1 MTTYFLGFFM
11 LWVGIKISFF
21 LLYRKYSDCLY
32 LNLFDYPI
40 ALIPLQR
47 SLAIIIYQLFYAG
60 LLVLCFWTIND
71 LENHRR
77 MVVLNY
83 LHD

>member
-1 MTTYFLGFFM
+1 MGFFV
-11 LWVGIKISFF
+11 LWAGIKLCFY
-21 LLYRKYSDCLY
+21 LLYRKYKDCFY

-40 ALIPLQR
+40 EFIPLPR
-47 SLAIIIYQLFYAG
+47 NLAIIIYQLFYAS
-60 LLVLCFWTIND
+60 LLVLCFWAIND

>member
-1 MTTYFLGFFM
+1 MGFFI
-11 LWVGIKISFF
+11 LWAGVKVCFF
-21 LLYRKYSDCLY
+21 LLYKKNPNCLY

-40 ALIPLQR
+40 ELIPLPKTF
-47 SLAIIIYQLFYAG
+47 AIVFYQIVYG
-60 LLVLCFWTIND
+60 GILVGCFWAIND